1 MKNKKITIEEV
12 SRMKSLFGYER
23 GRVISEQVV
32 PGTPNYG
39 FTTTTPAVPIPQA
52 PPPAS
57 TTLPDVTV
65 TSTLTPRQKNINNA
79 FCSVKGG
86 VIVNPSS
93 GQNGKQWSNYV
104 SKFKVSAAEIAVAQK
119 KCPNSEAAVKTAAP
133 RKPDPKVMELQKQLV
148 AAGYKLGNSGP
159 NRDGVDGIMGPKT
172 RAAQQLVQQKGQQA
186 LQNMSKQG
194 NNVLNQFGKTIQKG
208 SALSPEQIANANAI
222 KAGQP
227 LPQTKAPV
235 APAAPP
241 VAAVPTGPKPT
252 GLGFA
257 YEEKDGWYYD
267 AKTKDWSTQPP

>member
-1 MKNKKITIEEV
+1 MKSEKLVIEEL

-32 PGTPNYG
+32 P
-39 FTTTTPAVPIPQA
+39 PAVPIPQA

-104 SKFKVSAAEIAVAQK
+104 SEFTVSTAEIAVAQK
-119 KCPNSEAAVKTAAP
+119 KCPNSGAAVKTAVP

-159 NRDGVDGIMGPKT
+159 NKDGVDGFMGTKT
-172 RAAQQLVQQKGQQA
+172 RLAQQQMIQQKGQDA
-186 LQNMSKQG
+186 LKNMTKQG
-194 NNVLNQFGKTIQKG
+194 QDFQNKLNQGIQQR
-208 SALSPEQIANANAI
+208 SALTPEQQAYANAL

-227 LPQTKAPV
+227 LPKATTPV
-235 APAAPP
+235 QATPQATPQATQQQPI
-241 VAAVPTGPKPT
+241 GEKPT

-257 YEEKDGWYYD
+257 NEERDGWYYD
-267 AKTKDWSTQPP
+267 AKTKDWYTQPQ